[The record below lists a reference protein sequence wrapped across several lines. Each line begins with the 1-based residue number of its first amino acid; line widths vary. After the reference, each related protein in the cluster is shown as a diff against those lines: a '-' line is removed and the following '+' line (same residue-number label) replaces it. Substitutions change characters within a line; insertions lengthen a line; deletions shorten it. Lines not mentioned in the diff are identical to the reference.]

1 MLVSPTVDG
10 PAPTFDAIAQ
20 DGPAALGTL
29 MHTPYWN
36 AVGNPALAVPM
47 GTDPAGLPVS
57 LHIAGR
63 PFDDATVLRVG
74 HAYQTATAWHEA
86 SALSVERSAL

>member
-74 HAYQTATAWHEA
+74 HADQTATAWHKA